1 MEPES
6 NINYEKEEHAHEVH
20 DTACNAMPDST
31 RLRYFHGQMLVAS
44 DLQTEQ
50 DYFREKLK
58 LLNRCL
64 HGYGTVCGLKVVSV
78 KGDSKYE
85 SDYEAPEPYEQPQ
98 QQGGSYDDEQQQQ
111 QQQYHGHER
120 HRRHAR
126 VRVEC
131 GLALDCEGNELIV
144 REPISVDLW
153 RELSENERKQLEDDI
168 ERHERPR
175 PRVYVS
181 ICYCVEPIDP
191 VRPVIPDACSAVEKE
206 CVYSKLRDKV
216 KVKVSLRRPD
226 ADHCHDN
233 CCGKCKDKCLLLAM
247 VLFERGKPIVVKNDV
262 RRWVTPYEPV
272 TITGV
277 NWVHAAENYT
287 PAEARK
293 ILQRDGLTIQFS
305 RPILPETV
313 NKGVVDVF
321 VFQGGR
327 GQHGGIYYLD
337 GEVTTTNDNRHIVF
351 KYTARESLQHLDR
364 VFIVVRTDFI
374 LDRCC
379 RPVDGNHTGGRVPL
393 LPTFQDNIPE
403 AGMPKA
409 ATVCVDPPRRYGNW
423 VSGNGASG
431 GAFESWFYIEDKDM
445 GGYGG
450 QASDQRPRYVDIDE
464 E

>member
-6 NINYEKEEHAHEVH
+6 NINYEKDEHAHEVH
-20 DTACNAMPDST
+20 DPACDAMPDST
-31 RLRYFHGQMLVAS
+31 RLRYFHGQMLVAH

-64 HGYGTVCGLKVVSV
+64 QGYGTVCGLKVVPV
-78 KGDSKYE
+78 KDDSQYE
-85 SDYEAPEPYEQPQ
+85 SDYEAPESYDEKQE
-98 QQGGSYDDEQQQQ
+98 GGSYDQQQQ
-111 QQQYHGHER
+111 HQHHHE

-126 VRVEC
+126 VEIEC

-144 REPISVDLW
+144 RHPIRVDLW
-153 RELSENERKQLEDDI
+153 RSLSESERKQLEDDV
-168 ERHERPR
+168 ERNERPR

-191 VRPVIPDACSAVEKE
+191 VRPVIPDACTAVSE
-206 CVYSKLRDKV
+206 CVYSKLRDTV
-216 KVKVSLRRPD
+216 KVKVSLRRPE

-247 VLFERGKPIVVKNDV
+247 VLFERGRPIVIRNDV

-272 TITGV
+272 TITGI

-337 GEVTTTNDNRHIVF
+337 GDVTTTNDNRHIVF
-351 KYTARESLQHLDR
+351 KYTARETLQNADR
-364 VFIVVRTDFI
+364 VFIIVRTDFI

-393 LPTFQDNIPE
+393 LPTFEENKPE
-403 AGMPKA
+403 AGMPKY
-409 ATVCVDPPRRYGNW
+409 ATVCIDPPRRYGAW
-423 VSGNGASG
+423 TSGNGAAG
-431 GAFESWFYIEDKDM
+431 GAFESWFYIEERDM
-445 GGYGG
+445 GGGYG
-450 QASDQRPRYVDIDE
+450 QQSDPQQRYETDDY
-464 E
+464 

>member
-6 NINYEKEEHAHEVH
+6 NINYQKDDEHMHEVH
-20 DTACNAMPDST
+20 DPACDAMPDFT
-31 RLRYFHGQMLVAS
+31 RLRYFHGQMLVAN

-64 HGYGTVCGLKVVSV
+64 QGYGTVCGLKVVPV
-78 KGDSKYE
+78 KHDSEHKPDYE
-85 SDYEAPEPYEQPQ
+85 DDYEAPEE
-98 QQGGSYDDEQQQQ
+98 YDQQQQ
-111 QQQYHGHER
+111 QRQQHPGHER

-126 VRVEC
+126 VEIEC

-144 REPISVDLW
+144 RHPIQVDLW
-153 RELSENERKQLEDDI
+153 HSLTEAERKQLADDI
-168 ERHERPR
+168 ERNERPR

-181 ICYCVEPIDP
+181 ICYCVQPIDP
-191 VRPVIPDACSAVEKE
+191 VRPVIPDACTAVSE
-206 CVYSKLRDKV
+206 CVYSKLRDTV
-216 KVKVSLRRPD
+216 KVKVSLRRPEV
-226 ADHCHDN
+226 DHCHDN

-247 VLFERGKPIVVKNDV
+247 VLFERGNPIVVKNDV

-272 TITGV
+272 TITGI

-287 PAEARK
+287 PGEARK

-305 RPILPETV
+305 RPIRPETV
-313 NKGVVDVF
+313 NKGVFDVF

-337 GEVTTTNDNRHIVF
+337 GEVTTTKDNRHIVF
-351 KYTARESLQHLDR
+351 KYTARETLQNADR

-393 LPTFQDNIPE
+393 LPAFQDNAPE
-403 AGMPKA
+403 AGMPAA
-409 ATVCVDPPRRYGNW
+409 ATVCIDPPRRYGSW
-423 VSGNGASG
+423 TSGNGAPG
-431 GAFESWFYIEDKDM
+431 GAFESWFYIEDRDSS
-445 GGYGG
+445 GYAQ
-450 QASDQRPRYVDIDE
+450 QANEQGRYRVEDDDYE
-464 E
+464 GS

>member
-6 NINYEKEEHAHEVH
+6 NIDYEKDEHAHEVH
-20 DTACNAMPDST
+20 DPACDAMPDST
-31 RLRYFHGQMLVAS
+31 RLRYFHGQMLVAH

-64 HGYGTVCGLKVVSV
+64 HGYGTVCGLKVTPV
-78 KGDSKYE
+78 KDDYKDE
-85 SDYEAPEPYEQPQ
+85 SDYEAPEPNEQ
-98 QQGGSYDDEQQQQ
+98 QQGGPYDQQQQ
-111 QQQYHGHER
+111 KQHHPREHEK

-126 VRVEC
+126 VEIEC

-144 REPISVDLW
+144 RHPIRVDLW
-153 RELSENERKQLEDDI
+153 RSLTESERKQLEDDI
-168 ERHERPR
+168 DRNERPR

-191 VRPVIPDACSAVEKE
+191 VRPVIPDACTAVSE
-206 CVYSKLRDKV
+206 CVYSKLRDTV

-226 ADHCHDN
+226 ADHCADI
-233 CCGKCKDKCLLLAM
+233 CCAKCKDKCLLLAM
-247 VLFERGKPIVVKNDV
+247 VLFERGRPIVVKNDV

-272 TITGV
+272 TITGI
-277 NWVHAAENYT
+277 NWIHGAENYT
-287 PAEARK
+287 PGEARK

-305 RPILPETV
+305 RPILPETI

-351 KYTARESLQHLDR
+351 KYTARETLQNADR

-379 RPVDGNHTGGRVPL
+379 RPVDGNHIGGRVPL
-393 LPTFQDNIPE
+393 LPAFQDNVPE
-403 AGMPKA
+403 AGMPNP
-409 ATVCVDPPRRYGNW
+409 ATVCVDPPRRYGAW
-423 VSGNGASG
+423 TSGNGAAG
-431 GAFESWFYIEDKDM
+431 GAFESWFYIEERDAS
-445 GGYGG
+445 GYG
-450 QASDQRPRYVDIDE
+450 QQSDQQQRYETEDDY
-464 E
+464 

>member
-6 NINYEKEEHAHEVH
+6 NINYEKDEHAHEVH
-20 DTACNAMPDST
+20 DPACDAMPDST
-31 RLRYFHGQMLVAS
+31 RLRYFHGQMLVAH

-64 HGYGTVCGLKVVSV
+64 QGYGTVCGLKVVPV
-78 KGDSKYE
+78 KDDSQYE
-85 SDYEAPEPYEQPQ
+85 SDYEAPESYDEKQE
-98 QQGGSYDDEQQQQ
+98 GGSYDQQQQ
-111 QQQYHGHER
+111 QHQHHHE

-126 VRVEC
+126 VEIEC

-144 REPISVDLW
+144 RHPIRVDLW
-153 RELSENERKQLEDDI
+153 RSLSESERKQLEDDV
-168 ERHERPR
+168 ERNERPR

-191 VRPVIPDACSAVEKE
+191 VRPVIPDACTAVSE
-206 CVYSKLRDKV
+206 CVYSKLRDTV
-216 KVKVSLRRPD
+216 KVKVSLRRPE

-247 VLFERGKPIVVKNDV
+247 VLFERGRPIVIRNDV

-272 TITGV
+272 TITGI

-337 GEVTTTNDNRHIVF
+337 GDVTTTNDNRHIVF
-351 KYTARESLQHLDR
+351 KYTARETLQNADR
-364 VFIVVRTDFI
+364 VFIIVRTDFI

-393 LPTFQDNIPE
+393 LPAFEENKPE
-403 AGMPKA
+403 AGMPKY
-409 ATVCVDPPRRYGNW
+409 ATVCIDPPRRYGAW
-423 VSGNGASG
+423 TSGNGAAG
-431 GAFESWFYIEDKDM
+431 GAFESWFYIEEKDM
-445 GGYGG
+445 GGGYGQ
-450 QASDQRPRYVDIDE
+450 QAGDQRTRYETDDE
-464 E
+464 